1 MSYCAHEDDAWL
13 SARNWNHT
21 MDTLRRY
28 QPIGRAATATARAAT
43 APQSFASGVVS
54 PGGGRVLR
62 VFAAQPGAAP
72 PPSVPSS
79 PLRLRALDRAGHV
92 TQDVGVAVTPLTQH
106 VDGASG
112 GTFIAA
118 VPPSAAA
125 VELVRSGT
133 VLDRL
138 ARSRPPH
145 VRLLAP
151 HHRMRIR
158 TRGRLVVRW
167 RTRDADGDPR
177 HGMPPQATVD
187 FSPDNG
193 RSWSGLYEGPDR
205 GKATIVGSRL
215 QRSRHARI
223 RVTVNDGFNEARRRS
238 RAFRADGTAPAARI
252 VAPQRA
258 AQLHPGARSLL
269 LGSAFDDHARRLRGR
284 ALTWFAG
291 HKRLGSGEQLAVR
304 LPAGRYRLYLVARD
318 RDGRAG
324 VAALKVRVRRDPLRI
339 TRIGYKARVS
349 RRTQKLAV
357 TIRTSAPAT
366 LRARGR
372 RFRLG
377 AGARRVVLR
386 LPRRPAAGVLR
397 IPVTLA
403 ASGGRR
409 LTGTLR
415 LRRG

>member
-1 MSYCAHEDDAWL
+1 MSYCAGDNDAWL
-13 SARNWNHT
+13 SARNWNRT

-28 QPIGRAATATARAAT
+28 QPIGRAATARVHAAA
-43 APQSFASGVVS
+43 APQAFASGVVS
-54 PGGGRVLR
+54 PGGGRVLQ
-62 VFAAQPGAAP
+62 VFAREPGAR
-72 PPSVPSS
+72 VPSAPDS
-79 PLRLRALDRAGHV
+79 PLRLRTLDSAGHV
-92 TQDVGVAVTPLTQH
+92 TEDVGVAVTPLTQH
-106 VDGASG
+106 VGASG

-118 VPPSAAA
+118 VPPSATA

-138 ARSRPPH
+138 ARSQPPH

-151 HHRMRIR
+151 RRAVWIR
-158 TRGRLVVRW
+158 PRGRLVVRW
-167 RTRDADGDPR
+167 KTRDADGDPR
-177 HGMPPQATVD
+177 RAMAPQATVD
-187 FSPDNG
+187 YSADNG
-193 RSWSGLYEGPDR
+193 RTWSGLYEGPDR
-205 GKATIVGSRL
+205 GRATIAGSRL
-215 QRSRHARI
+215 QHSRHARI

-238 RAFRADGTAPAARI
+238 RAFRADGTAPTARI
-252 VAPQRA
+252 IAPQRT

-291 HKRLGSGEQLAVR
+291 RKRLGSGEQLTVR
-304 LPAGRYRLYLVARD
+304 LPAGRYRLRLVARD

-349 RRTQKLAV
+349 RRTRKLAV

-377 AGARRVVLR
+377 ARARRVVLP

-397 IPVTLA
+397 IPVTLV

-409 LTGTLR
+409 FTGTIQ